1 MPSRRCE
8 VRIPALVVACAVSLG
23 AAGCAQNRIHA
34 TAPVAAAPEALAP
47 QSVRPMTIAPDTD
60 ATPPVETDALP
71 PVMPPASA
79 PPTQVLLEPANPPAP
94 PRRPET
100 RSAGADAQG
109 SAGRPAP
116 QISPQISPTDQSLY
130 ARRTSDDMAAAEHNL
145 QQTSGK
151 HLSAAQQDLADKIR
165 SFIAQS
171 RDASKAGDWDRAQ
184 NLAQKARLLSTE
196 LLNSL

>member
-1 MPSRRCE
+1 MPSQRYE
-8 VRIPALVVACAVSLG
+8 IRIPALVVACAISLG

-34 TAPVAAAPEALAP
+34 AAPVAAAPAALAP
-47 QSVRPMTIAPDTD
+47 QAVRPMTIAPDTD
-60 ATPPVETDALP
+60 ATPPVEADASP
-71 PVMPPASA
+71 PVMPAASE

-94 PRRPET
+94 PRRPEV
-100 RSAGADAQG
+100 RAAADAQG

-116 QISPQISPTDQSLY
+116 QISPQISATDQSLY
-130 ARRTSDDMAAAEHNL
+130 ARKTSDDIAAAEHNL

-171 RDASKAGDWDRAQ
+171 RDASKGGDWDRAQ